1 MTPGL
6 PRSVTGPTA
15 PPVPL
20 AGFAFA
26 GDTLDRADALRDD
39 AEALA
44 RLWPSA
50 RVMLLDEEG
59 RALADEAGMLS
70 AMSGATLGGGPGAS
84 LFLGLKDGEAWF
96 AADARRHPVDAPSRI
111 DLRRAAAAWPA
122 FDAGVFAM
130 ARALLHWQSATRFC
144 SACGGA
150 ITFRRAGYIAH
161 CTHCGKDH
169 YPRVDPAVIVAV
181 SDGERLLLGRQ
192 AAWPPRRYSVV
203 AGFVEPGETL
213 EQTVARE
220 VLEETQV
227 RVRHCRYLGSQPWPF
242 PGALMLGFSAVAEPD
257 PPQVDGE
264 LEDARWFTFE
274 EIDAALARDGN
285 DDGAG
290 LLLSPSIS
298 IARALIEHWHAG
310 MRTRGV
316 DAPTLAETGH

>member
-1 MTPGL
+1 MNPGL
-6 PRSVTGPTA
+6 PRSVTGPVSLSA
-15 PPVPL
+15 PL
-20 AGFAFA
+20 SGFAFA

-39 AEALA
+39 ADALA

-50 RVMLLDEEG
+50 RVLILDEEG
-59 RALADEAGMLS
+59 RALAQAD
-70 AMSGATLGGGPGAS
+70 GALLTSEGASLGGGPGAS
-84 LFLGLKDGEAWF
+84 LFLGLRDGVAWF
-96 AADARRHPVDAPSRI
+96 AAHARHHVVATPAWL
-111 DLRRAAAAWPA
+111 DLRRAAALWPS
-122 FDAGVFAM
+122 FESGVFAM
-130 ARALLHWQSATRFC
+130 ARALLHWQSSTRFC
-144 SACGGA
+144 SACGGD

-161 CTHCGKDH
+161 CTRCGKDH

-227 RVRHCRYLGSQPWPF
+227 RVRDCRYLGAQPWPF
-242 PGALMLGFSAVAEPD
+242 PGALMLGFCAEAEPD
-257 PPQVDGE
+257 VPQVDGE
-264 LEDARWFTFE
+264 LEDARWFPFD
-274 EIDAALARDGN
+274 EIDAALARDGD
-285 DDGAG
+285 DDGES

-310 MRTRGV
+310 MRARRASTS
-316 DAPTLAETGH
+316 AQTGR

>member
-1 MTPGL
+1 MNPGL
-6 PRSVTGPTA
+6 PRSVTGPVSLSA
-15 PPVPL
+15 PL
-20 AGFAFA
+20 SGFALA

-39 AEALA
+39 ADALA

-50 RVMLLDEEG
+50 RVLILDDEG
-59 RALADEAGMLS
+59 RALAQAD
-70 AMSGATLGGGPGAS
+70 GALLASEGASLGGGPGAS
-84 LFLGLKDGEAWF
+84 LFLGLRDGVAWF
-96 AADARRHPVDAPSRI
+96 AAHARHHVVATPAWL
-111 DLRRAAAAWPA
+111 DLRRAAALWPS
-122 FDAGVFAM
+122 FESGVFAM
-130 ARALLHWQSATRFC
+130 ARALLHWQSSTRFC
-144 SACGGA
+144 SACGGD

-161 CTHCGKDH
+161 CTRCGKDH

-227 RVRHCRYLGSQPWPF
+227 RVRGCRYLGAQPWPF
-242 PGALMLGFSAVAEPD
+242 PGALMLGFCAEAEPD
-257 PPQVDGE
+257 VPQVDGE
-264 LEDARWFTFE
+264 LEDARWFPFDD
-274 EIDAALARDGN
+274 IDAALARDGD
-285 DDGAG
+285 DDGES

-310 MRTRGV
+310 MRARRASTS
-316 DAPTLAETGH
+316 AQTGR

>member
-1 MTPGL
+1 MTPRL
-6 PRSVTGPTA
+6 PRSVTGPATPSA
-15 PPVPL
+15 PL
-20 AGFAFA
+20 SGFAFA

-39 AEALA
+39 TEALA
-44 RLWPSA
+44 RRWPAA
-50 RVMLLDEEG
+50 RVLLLDDEG
-59 RALADEAGMLS
+59 RALTGADGSLRALDGRS
-70 AMSGATLGGGPGAS
+70 LGGGPGAS
-84 LFLGLKDGEAWF
+84 LFLGLRDGVAWF
-96 AADARRHPVDAPSRI
+96 AAHARHHAVQAPTWL

-122 FDAGVFAM
+122 FESGVFAM
-130 ARALLHWQSATRFC
+130 ARALLHWQSSTRFC
-144 SACGGA
+144 SACGGD
-150 ITFRRAGYIAH
+150 ITFRRAGYTAH
-161 CTHCGKDH
+161 CTQCGKDH

-213 EQTVARE
+213 EQTVVRE

-227 RVRHCRYLGSQPWPF
+227 RVRACRYLGAQPWPF
-242 PGALMLGFSAVAEPD
+242 PGALMLGFCAEAEPD

-274 EIDAALARDGN
+274 EIDAALARDGG
-285 DDGAG
+285 DDGEG

-310 MRTRGV
+310 MRSAAMPV
-316 DAPTLAETGH
+316 ETGR

>member
-1 MTPGL
+1 VNPGL
-6 PRSVTGPTA
+6 PRSVTGPASLST
-15 PPVPL
+15 PL
-20 AGFAFA
+20 TGFAFA

-39 AEALA
+39 ADALA
-44 RLWPSA
+44 RLWPAA
-50 RVMLLDEEG
+50 RVMLLDDEG
-59 RALADEAGMLS
+59 RALAEADGTLF
-70 AMSGATLGGGPGAS
+70 APDGRTLGGGPGAS
-84 LFLGLKDGEAWF
+84 LFLGLKDGVAWF
-96 AADARRHPVDAPSRI
+96 AAHARHHAVQAPSRL

-122 FDAGVFAM
+122 FESGVFAM
-130 ARALLHWQSATRFC
+130 ARALLHWQSSTGFC

-181 SDGERLLLGRQ
+181 SDGARLLLGRQ
-192 AAWPPRRYSVV
+192 AAWPPRRYSVI

-227 RVRHCRYLGSQPWPF
+227 RVRDCRYLGAQPWPF
-242 PGALMLGFSAVAEPD
+242 PGALMLGFCAHAEPD

-264 LEDARWFTFE
+264 LEDARWFAFD
-274 EIDAALARDGN
+274 EIDAALARGDASEG
-285 DDGAG
+285 DG

-310 MRTRGV
+310 MRARGV
-316 DAPTLAETGH
+316 T